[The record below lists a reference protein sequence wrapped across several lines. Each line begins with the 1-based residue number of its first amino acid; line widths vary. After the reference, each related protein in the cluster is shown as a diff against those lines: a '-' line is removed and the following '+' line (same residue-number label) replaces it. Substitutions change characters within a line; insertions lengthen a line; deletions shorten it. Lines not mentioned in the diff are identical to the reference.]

1 MKEMPGTSWALTVMV
16 NEGKQIVPVI
26 QGLLESKDEKVRLRI
41 LEVLLD
47 GAYSGNSGRELAVQP
62 ERLQWSIPR
71 PERDWGEI
79 MASLITSGSPK
90 MIFIGEVTQ
99 IAGVAAV
106 VGGVVLSMRH
116 WPAAL
121 ALVGGLVAYF
131 VGKKLR
137 GA

>member
-1 MKEMPGTSWALTVMV
+1 
-16 NEGKQIVPVI
+16 
-26 QGLLESKDEKVRLRI
+26 
-41 LEVLLD
+41 
-47 GAYSGNSGRELAVQP
+47 
-62 ERLQWSIPR
+62 
-71 PERDWGEI
+71 

-90 MIFIGEVTQ
+90 MVFIGEVTQ
-99 IAGVAAV
+99 IAGVASV
-106 VGGVVLSMRH
+106 VVGVVLSMRH